1 MTCQDLSIRTHV
13 TAGVPMTGYL
23 SVVGDSWAVA
33 HPWRQTFPDEPFL
46 GVRVDGRATWV
57 LFEPRTA
64 DGPLPPSTLRE
75 IRRAFEEA
83 GDGWID
89 ENVFIH
95 ETPSLGA
102 GHRLARRVVRILRS
116 DCSTSR
122 ETEAGAP
129 APDHV

>member
-1 MTCQDLSIRTHV
+1 MTS
-13 TAGVPMTGYL
+13 YL

-33 HPWRQTFPDEPFL
+33 HPWRAAFPDEPFL
-46 GVRVDGRATWV
+46 GVRFDGQATWV

-64 DGPLPPSTLRE
+64 NCPIPPSTLLA

-95 ETPSLGA
+95 EAPSLGA
-102 GHRLARRVVRILRS
+102 GHRLARRVARILRS
-116 DCSTSR
+116 DSS
-122 ETEAGAP
+122 TEAGSGNP
-129 APDHV
+129 IP